1 MSVYVI
7 FVYTQFDKNTL
18 IKAKTFSDWW
28 CHFLEKSS
36 VAKRKKDAIRNKY
49 GIAGNADD
57 IRDYT
62 DEQFFKVY
70 RYILET
76 DTPIGS
82 NIRGLKMAD
91 IGLYFLLNSI
101 SREVKDQKC
110 ARIMLGDSETIK
122 NNIMDIMGK
131 KSKDTRSSQYIRE
144 SFKRLAD
151 LSLIRADIVPEKNF
165 DVYKNI
171 KIPYTHDKY
180 TKNGFFKFYIVDMS
194 DFMDKIKDSNIELS
208 IREFL
213 ELLGVYTVSFLTFY
227 SEKSTPYLGNGVV
240 TLDYTMPTKY
250 ANRIDF
256 TFGLKL
262 TGGIRKKGMKE
273 YLDML
278 EELGLVV
285 STPIDYEGNRSYV
298 YTFLKNVSQF
308 FKIIDDIYEK

>member
-7 FVYTQFDKNTL
+7 FVYAQFDKNTL
-18 IKAKTFSDWW
+18 VKVKIFSDWW

-49 GIAGNADD
+49 GIAGNGDD

-70 RYILET
+70 RYILEA

-91 IGLYFLLNSI
+91 VGLYFLLNLI

-151 LSLIRADIVPEKNF
+151 LSLIKADIVSEKKF

-180 TKNGFFKFYIVDMS
+180 TKNGFFMFYIVDIS
-194 DFMDKIKDSNIELS
+194 NFMDKIKESNIELS

-227 SEKSTPYLGNGVV
+227 SEKSTSYLGNGVV

-285 STPIDYEGNRSYV
+285 SMPIDYEGNRSHL

-308 FKIIDDIYEK
+308 FKIIDDIYGE

>member
-7 FVYTQFDKNTL
+7 FIYTQFDKNTL

-28 CHFLEKSS
+28 YHFLEKSS
-36 VAKRKKDAIRNKY
+36 VAKRKKDAIRSKY
-49 GIAGNADD
+49 GIDENAKD

-62 DEQFFKVY
+62 DEQFFKIY
-70 RYILET
+70 RYILEA

-82 NIRGLKMAD
+82 NIKGLKMTD
-91 IGLYFLLNSI
+91 VGLYFLLNSI

-110 ARIMLGDSETIK
+110 ARIMLGDSETIR

-151 LSLIRADIVPEKNF
+151 LSLIKADRVPEKKF
-165 DVYKNI
+165 YVYKDI

-194 DFMDKIKDSNIELS
+194 DFMDKIKNSNVELS

-227 SEKSTPYLGNGVV
+227 SEKSTSYLGNGVV

-285 STPIDYEGNRSYV
+285 SMPIDYEGNRSHL
-298 YTFLKNVSQF
+298 YTFFKNVSQF

>member
-1 MSVYVI
+1 M
-7 FVYTQFDKNTL
+7 
-18 IKAKTFSDWW
+18 
-28 CHFLEKSS
+28 EKSS

-262 TGGIRKKGMKE
+262 TGGIRKK
-273 YLDML
+273 
-278 EELGLVV
+278 V
-285 STPIDYEGNRSYV
+285 
-298 YTFLKNVSQF
+298 
-308 FKIIDDIYEK
+308 

>member
-7 FVYTQFDKNTL
+7 FVYAQFDKNTL
-18 IKAKTFSDWW
+18 IKAKIFSDWW

-36 VAKRKKDAIRNKY
+36 VAKRKKDAIRSKY
-49 GIAGNADD
+49 GIAKSCDD

-62 DEQFFKVY
+62 EEQFFKVY
-70 RYILET
+70 RYILEA

-82 NIRGLKMAD
+82 NIRGLKMVD
-91 IGLYFLLNSI
+91 VGLYFLLNSI

-144 SFKRLAD
+144 SFKRLVD
-151 LSLIRADIVPEKNF
+151 LSLIKADRVSEKKF

-180 TKNGFFKFYIVDMS
+180 TKNGFFKFYIVDIS
-194 DFMDKIKDSNIELS
+194 NFMDKIKESNIELS

-227 SEKSTPYLGNGVV
+227 SEKSTSYLGNGVV

-285 STPIDYEGNRSYV
+285 TMPIDYEGNRSHL

-308 FKIIDDIYEK
+308 FKIIDDIYGE